1 MSPTHILREIKFCS
15 LESQK
20 QFFQYYPNGILTL
33 DQKRRN
39 KRNRRRWIYADK
51 DSNKVLTKSEYD
63 SFLFPK
69 TSSIWVPE
77 ALEELDTNFDEK
89 ISKAEFLAMPDSKAL
104 EKYFVKL
111 DRDKNE
117 FLDLEEIA
125 EWIAPQGFVQAK
137 SEVIYLIHTID
148 NDNSKDLSLPEIMNH
163 TDVFLSSQITYFGKI
178 YSKDDFRKI
187 VFQL

>member
-1 MSPTHILREIKFCS
+1 MKSNFAIYETII
-15 LESQK
+15 
-20 QFFQYYPNGILTL
+20 FQYYPNGILTL

>member
-1 MSPTHILREIKFCS
+1 MAGLTFHIISRI
-15 LESQK
+15 
-20 QFFQYYPNGILTL
+20 FQYYPNGIITL

-51 DSNKVLTKSEYD
+51 DSNKVLTKLEYD
-63 SFLFPK
+63 NFLFPK

-89 ISKAEFLAMPDSKAL
+89 ISKAEFLAMPDSKVL

-148 NDNSKDLSLPEIMNH
+148 NDNSKDLSLPEIMNY

-178 YSKDDFRKI
+178 YSKEDFRKI
-187 VFQL
+187 VFRL